1 MKALFA
7 TMLLLAGMTRL
18 APAAAAQPVAVSPL
32 LGSWSVDVSRLPV
45 PPEARP
51 KSVVITFRDVG
62 GGNWEAQVDI
72 AGNDGTKRHSEGT
85 AALDGAPVPVRESDE
100 ADIFALQ
107 LPAPNVLVM
116 HLGKGGIPASTRI
129 YTVAADGTTMIETV
143 AYFDRDGKP
152 VLRTNHFTRVP

>member
-7 TMLLLAGMTRL
+7 TILLLAGVTHF
-18 APAAAAQPVAVSPL
+18 APAAAQSAAASPL

-62 GGNWEAQVDI
+62 GGKWEAQIDI

-85 AALDGAPVPVRESDE
+85 AALDGTPTPVKESDE

-107 LPAPNVLVM
+107 LPAPDVLVM
-116 HLGKGGIPASTRI
+116 QLGKDGIPASTRI
-129 YTVAADGTTMIETV
+129 YTIAADGKTMIETI
-143 AYFDRDGKP
+143 AYFDRGGKP
-152 VLRTNHFTRVP
+152 VLRTNHFTRTP